1 MKKNFDLYIKPTK
14 NQKHDTDLLYIGLYL
29 ADDSTADPQY
39 LVDSWK
45 CITKALQPIKI
56 EKQNLTPKKSRS
68 CPFKFTMSISLLFFI
83 LGEGIST
90 LYLYA
95 IIGALAM
102 FLLVAIVVIFLK
114 VGRKSTNPYHK
125 HPTDDAKPNLQN
137 ASNNYDSLKR
147 PGGMNIYFSL
157 EPKKQESH
165 YEDININIWDHIY
178 INTSINN
185 S

>member
-1 MKKNFDLYIKPTK
+1 
-14 NQKHDTDLLYIGLYL
+14 
-29 ADDSTADPQY
+29 
-39 LVDSWK
+39 
-45 CITKALQPIKI
+45 
-56 EKQNLTPKKSRS
+56 
-68 CPFKFTMSISLLFFI
+68 MSISLLFFI

-125 HPTDDAKPNLQN
+125 HPTDDAKPNIQN
-137 ASNNYDSLKR
+137 VLNHYDSLNR

-165 YEDININIWDHIY
+165 YEDINITI
-178 INTSINN
+178 
-185 S
+185 

>member
-1 MKKNFDLYIKPTK
+1 
-14 NQKHDTDLLYIGLYL
+14 
-29 ADDSTADPQY
+29 
-39 LVDSWK
+39 
-45 CITKALQPIKI
+45 
-56 EKQNLTPKKSRS
+56 
-68 CPFKFTMSISLLFFI
+68 MSISLLFFI

-102 FLLVAIVVIFLK
+102 FLLVAMVVIFLK

-165 YEDININIWDHIY
+165 YEDININI
-178 INTSINN
+178 
-185 S
+185 